1 MVNSSSE
8 KSSTPCTRLRLK
20 NELSSSRRSL
30 RYKNFNEI
38 SNECDSHNNSS
49 KTKTPQSTKK
59 VDTVTEPNNRRLV
72 EDTIIEL
79 CELKLNIKRVD
90 ESNYVSTLSP
100 SMLKMTNEK
109 LKDNGLDKFSS
120 LPSTPKVNSRK
131 SLRWSER
138 HDNDLLNLVEE
149 ALIESDITD
158 TEDELSNIPKR
169 RSRRVSSSSSRKSND
184 VTNILSTKRLR
195 KSVDRFGDVIDLNE
209 IETPDSPEKKRTR
222 QSADENINTPKSNKK
237 GRKIS
242 IIDEGEN
249 ADFNIDILKTPINN
263 SRKSQRWSERH
274 DNNLLNLVEEAMIG
288 GDITDT
294 EDESSNIPKRR
305 SQKVST
311 SSSKKSNAVTNTT
324 PSKRLRKPVDR
335 FGDLVDLN
343 KIETPDSSP
352 EKKRTRQPVDENINT
367 PKSNKKGRKV
377 SIIDEDDEADIWKT
391 PKNKHLRQSV
401 TPRSGSRVRRSI
413 LQDIPEN
420 KEIEISTPK
429 TPRKTPKTHVKN
441 LTASVSKR
449 LDSGA
454 RIPCSPLEKARANLH
469 LHAAPKHLPCREF
482 EYKSIHSFL
491 VRKINDELTGSM
503 YISGV
508 PGTGKTATV
517 KRVIDSL
524 NADLLMKHSFKF
536 IEINGLRLANPHQAF
551 SVIWKDLTGE
561 TVSSSRAQTL
571 LNDYFSSKKVKELS
585 TILLVD
591 EVDHICNRKQDV
603 VYNILDWPSQTG
615 SKVVVITIANTMD
628 LPERVL
634 RGCVTS
640 RMGLTRLVFKPY
652 TFQQLQEIIMNRLI
666 GNSTFDL
673 DAVQLVARKV
683 AAISGDARRAL
694 DICRRAIDLIKSE
707 DDSQLITI
715 NHVNQVL
722 NSILSGVR
730 VTAIRCCCLF
740 EQFFLRALRDET
752 SSTGIEHSTIESV
765 YTQLKSICLL
775 EGEELP
781 NEQQILI
788 IAYRLRDSGLIF
800 LEKKRWDI
808 FRKVSLNVSPEDI
821 SYALDKYND

>member
-1 MVNSSSE
+1 MTEGNRDVVE
-8 KSSTPCTRLRLK
+8 K
-20 NELSSSRRSL
+20 
-30 RYKNFNEI
+30 
-38 SNECDSHNNSS
+38 
-49 KTKTPQSTKK
+49 
-59 VDTVTEPNNRRLV
+59 
-72 EDTIIEL
+72 TIIRL
-79 CELKLNIKRVD
+79 CEFKLNIKCD
-90 ESNYVSTLSP
+90 ESNNVSTLSP
-100 SMLKMTNEK
+100 RKIKIKNKKLQDNELHK
-109 LKDNGLDKFSS
+109 L
-120 LPSTPKVNSRK
+120 PCHPITPKKRMEQPVN
-131 SLRWSER
+131 E
-138 HDNDLLNLVEE
+138 H
-149 ALIESDITD
+149 I
-158 TEDELSNIPKR
+158 
-169 RSRRVSSSSSRKSND
+169 
-184 VTNILSTKRLR
+184 
-195 KSVDRFGDVIDLNE
+195 
-209 IETPDSPEKKRTR
+209 
-222 QSADENINTPKSNKK
+222 INTPKRSKK

-242 IIDEGEN
+242 IIEKDEN
-249 ADFNIDILKTPINN
+249 ADFNIDILKTPKN
-263 SRKSQRWSERH
+263 
-274 DNNLLNLVEEAMIG
+274 
-288 GDITDT
+288 
-294 EDESSNIPKRR
+294 
-305 SQKVST
+305 
-311 SSSKKSNAVTNTT
+311 
-324 PSKRLRKPVDR
+324 
-335 FGDLVDLN
+335 
-343 KIETPDSSP
+343 
-352 EKKRTRQPVDENINT
+352 
-367 PKSNKKGRKV
+367 NKKGRKI
-377 SIIDEDDEADIWKT
+377 SIIDEDKNADIDIDTWRT

-401 TPRSGSRVRRSI
+401 TPRSGSKARRSI

-429 TPRKTPKTHVKN
+429 TPRKTPKTHVKH

-454 RIPCSPLEKARANLH
+454 RIPSSPLEKARANLH

-536 IEINGLRLANPHQAF
+536 VEINGLRLANPHQAF
-551 SVIWKDLTGE
+551 SVIWKELMGE

-571 LNDYFSSKKVKELS
+571 LNDYFSNKKVKELS

-666 GNSTFDL
+666 GNSTFDP

-715 NHVNQVL
+715 NHITQVL
-722 NSILSGVR
+722 SSILSGVR
-730 VTAIRCCCLF
+730 VTAIRCCCLI
-740 EQFFLRALRDET
+740 EQYFLRALSDLT
-752 SSTGIEHSTIESV
+752 SSTGIEHSTIDSV

-781 NEQQILI
+781 NEQQVLI

-800 LEKKRWDI
+800 LEKKRWDL

-821 SYALDKYND
+821 SYALDKYN

>member
-1 MVNSSSE
+1 MVNSPSKNSA
-8 KSSTPCTRLRLK
+8 TPCTGQRLK
-20 NELSSSRRSL
+20 NANTT
-30 RYKNFNEI
+30 Y
-38 SNECDSHNNSS
+38 
-49 KTKTPQSTKK
+49 TA
-59 VDTVTEPNNRRLV
+59 NRRFV
-72 EDTIIEL
+72 ENTILQL
-79 CELKLNIKRVD
+79 CELKLNIKRID

-100 SMLKMTNEK
+100 RLSKTTNEK
-109 LKDNGLDKFSS
+109 IQNDELQKFSS
-120 LPSTPKVNSRK
+120 LPATPKENSRRT
-131 SLRWSER
+131 LRWSER
-138 HDNDLLNLVEE
+138 RDNAVQNLVEE
-149 ALIESDITD
+149 AMNYSDSDTDLIDS
-158 TEDELSNIPKR
+158 EDEILNKPKT
-169 RSRRVSSSSSRKSND
+169 RSRRCSESYSIKSDYIAN
-184 VTNILSTKRLR
+184 TSASKRLR
-195 KSVDRFGDVIDLNE
+195 KPVDRFGDIVDINKTKLL
-209 IETPDSPEKKRTR
+209 DSPPERKWTR
-222 QSADENINTPKSNKK
+222 QLADENMNTPKSNKK

-242 IIDEGEN
+242 IIDEDEN
-249 ADFNIDILKTPINN
+249 VNFDIDVSKTPIKTR
-263 SRKSQRWSERH
+263 SRRVS
-274 DNNLLNLVEEAMIG
+274 
-288 GDITDT
+288 
-294 EDESSNIPKRR
+294 ESSM
-305 SQKVST
+305 
-311 SSSKKSNAVTNTT
+311 KSNDIANTSA
-324 PSKRLRKPVDR
+324 SKRLRKPVDR
-335 FGDLVDLN
+335 FGDAVN
-343 KIETPDSSP
+343 ETKMLDSP
-352 EKKRTRQPVDENINT
+352 ERKLTRQSVDEILNT
-367 PKSNKKGRKV
+367 PKSNKKGRKMSRV
-377 SIIDEDDEADIWKT
+377 DEDENLNFDMDSVWKT
-391 PKNKHLRQSV
+391 PTNKHLRQSV
-401 TPRSGSRVRRSI
+401 SSRSGSKVRQSI
-413 LQDIPEN
+413 LRDIPEN

-441 LTASVSKR
+441 LTASASKR

-454 RIPCSPLEKARANLH
+454 KIPCSPLEKARANLH
-469 LHAAPKHLPCREF
+469 LHAAPKHLPCREV

-517 KRVIDSL
+517 KRVINSL

-536 IEINGLRLANPHQAF
+536 VELNGLRLANPHQAF
-551 SVIWKDLTGE
+551 SVIWKELTNE

-571 LNDYFSSKKVKELS
+571 LNDHFSSKKVKELS
-585 TILLVD
+585 TVLLVD

-615 SKVVVITIANTMD
+615 SKVIVITIANTMD

-666 GNSTFDL
+666 GNSSFDP

-694 DICRRAIDLIKSE
+694 DICRRAIDLVKSE
-707 DDSQLITI
+707 DVSQLITI

-722 NSILSGVR
+722 NAILSGVR

-740 EQFFLRALRDET
+740 EQFFLRALRDVT
-752 SSTGIEHSTIESV
+752 TSTGIEHSTIDSV

-781 NEQQILI
+781 NEQQVLMMT
-788 IAYRLRDSGLIF
+788 YRLRDSGLIF

-808 FRKVSLNVSPEDI
+808 FRKVTLNVSPEDI

>member
-1 MVNSSSE
+1 MLFQITNTQFVYSATIKQKNSKTINTKWRDYDMVDSPSENSTS
-8 KSSTPCTRLRLK
+8 PCTRQRLK
-20 NELSSSRRSL
+20 NGKPTR
-30 RYKNFNEI
+30 
-38 SNECDSHNNSS
+38 
-49 KTKTPQSTKK
+49 TT
-59 VDTVTEPNNRRLV
+59 NRRFV
-72 EDTIIEL
+72 ENTILHL
-79 CELKLNIKRVD
+79 CEFKLNIKRVD

-100 SMLKMTNEK
+100 RLIKMTNEK
-109 LKDNGLDKFSS
+109 LQDHKSHEFSS
-120 LPSTPKVNSRK
+120 LPATPKTNSRK
-131 SLRWSER
+131 TLRWSER

-149 ALIESDITD
+149 AMNEGDSNSDMPD
-158 TEDELSNIPKR
+158 SEDEILNMPKT
-169 RSRRVSSSSSRKSND
+169 RSRRISESSMKSNEI
-184 VTNILSTKRLR
+184 TNTPEAKRLR
-195 KSVDRFGDVIDLNE
+195 KPVDRFGNAADLNDTKMLDFSSERKRKSQSVVENINTPKSKTNGRNISIIDEDGDSTIDILKTPIKTRSHRVSESSFMKSNDETNTSASKRLRKPVDRFGYAADLNE
-209 IETPDSPEKKRTR
+209 TKMLDSTPERKRTR
-222 QSADENINTPKSNKK
+222 QSIDENINTPKSNKK

-242 IIDEGEN
+242 ITDEDEN
-249 ADFNIDILKTPINN
+249 ADF
-263 SRKSQRWSERH
+263 
-274 DNNLLNLVEEAMIG
+274 DNV
-288 GDITDT
+288 
-294 EDESSNIPKRR
+294 
-305 SQKVST
+305 
-311 SSSKKSNAVTNTT
+311 
-324 PSKRLRKPVDR
+324 
-335 FGDLVDLN
+335 
-343 KIETPDSSP
+343 
-352 EKKRTRQPVDENINT
+352 
-367 PKSNKKGRKV
+367 
-377 SIIDEDDEADIWKT
+377 WKT
-391 PKNKHLRQSV
+391 PTNRHLRQSI
-401 TPRSGSRVRRSI
+401 TSRSGSKVRRSI
-413 LQDIPEN
+413 LRDIPEN

-441 LTASVSKR
+441 LTASASKR

-454 RIPCSPLEKARANLH
+454 KIPCSPLEKARANLH
-469 LHAAPKHLPCREF
+469 LHAAPKHLPCREV

-536 IEINGLRLANPHQAF
+536 VEINGLRLANPHQAF
-551 SVIWKDLTGE
+551 SVIWKELTAE

-571 LNDYFSSKKVKELS
+571 LNDHFSNKKVKELS

-666 GNSTFDL
+666 GNSSFDP

-694 DICRRAIDLIKSE
+694 DICRRAIDLVKSE
-707 DDSQLITI
+707 DESQLITI

-722 NSILSGVR
+722 NAILSGVR

-740 EQFFLRALRDET
+740 EQFFLRALRDVT
-752 SSTGIEHSTIESV
+752 SSTGIEHSTIDSV

-781 NEQQILI
+781 NEQQVLMM
-788 IAYRLRDSGLIF
+788 AYRLRDSGLIF

>member
-1 MVNSSSE
+1 MVNSPSKNSA
-8 KSSTPCTRLRLK
+8 TPCTGQRLK
-20 NELSSSRRSL
+20 NANTT
-30 RYKNFNEI
+30 Y
-38 SNECDSHNNSS
+38 
-49 KTKTPQSTKK
+49 T
-59 VDTVTEPNNRRLV
+59 
-72 EDTIIEL
+72 
-79 CELKLNIKRVD
+79 CELKLNIKRID

-100 SMLKMTNEK
+100 RLSKTTNEK
-109 LKDNGLDKFSS
+109 IQNDELQKFSS
-120 LPSTPKVNSRK
+120 LPATPKENSRRT
-131 SLRWSER
+131 LRWSER
-138 HDNDLLNLVEE
+138 RDNAVQNLVEE
-149 ALIESDITD
+149 AMNYSDSDTDLIDS
-158 TEDELSNIPKR
+158 EDEILNKPKT
-169 RSRRVSSSSSRKSND
+169 RSRRCSESYSIKSDYIAN
-184 VTNILSTKRLR
+184 TSASKRLR
-195 KSVDRFGDVIDLNE
+195 KPVDRFGDIVDINKTKLL
-209 IETPDSPEKKRTR
+209 DSPPERKWTR
-222 QSADENINTPKSNKK
+222 QLADENMNTPKSNKK

-242 IIDEGEN
+242 IIDEDEN
-249 ADFNIDILKTPINN
+249 VNFDIDVSKTPIKTR
-263 SRKSQRWSERH
+263 SRRVS
-274 DNNLLNLVEEAMIG
+274 
-288 GDITDT
+288 
-294 EDESSNIPKRR
+294 ESSM
-305 SQKVST
+305 
-311 SSSKKSNAVTNTT
+311 KSNDIANTSA
-324 PSKRLRKPVDR
+324 SKRLRKPVDR
-335 FGDLVDLN
+335 FGDAVN
-343 KIETPDSSP
+343 ETKMLDSP
-352 EKKRTRQPVDENINT
+352 ERKLTRQSVDEILNT
-367 PKSNKKGRKV
+367 PKSNKKGRKMSRV
-377 SIIDEDDEADIWKT
+377 DEDENLNFDMDSVWKT
-391 PKNKHLRQSV
+391 PTNKHLRQSV
-401 TPRSGSRVRRSI
+401 SSRSGSKVRQSI
-413 LQDIPEN
+413 LRDIPEN

-441 LTASVSKR
+441 LTASASKR

-454 RIPCSPLEKARANLH
+454 KIPCSPLEKARANLH
-469 LHAAPKHLPCREF
+469 LHAAPKHLPCREV

-517 KRVIDSL
+517 KRVINSL

-536 IEINGLRLANPHQAF
+536 VELNGLRLANPHQAF
-551 SVIWKDLTGE
+551 SVIWKELTNE

-571 LNDYFSSKKVKELS
+571 LNDHFSSKKVKELS
-585 TILLVD
+585 TVLLVD

-615 SKVVVITIANTMD
+615 SKVIVITIANTMD

-666 GNSTFDL
+666 GNSSFDP

-694 DICRRAIDLIKSE
+694 DICRRAIDLVKSE
-707 DDSQLITI
+707 DVSQLITI

-722 NSILSGVR
+722 NAILSGVR

-740 EQFFLRALRDET
+740 EQFFLRALRDVT
-752 SSTGIEHSTIESV
+752 TSTGIEHSTIDSV

-781 NEQQILI
+781 NEQQVLMMT
-788 IAYRLRDSGLIF
+788 YRLRDSGLIF

-808 FRKVSLNVSPEDI
+808 FRKVTLNVSPEDI

>member
-1 MVNSSSE
+1 MVNSSSN
-8 KSSTPCTRLRLK
+8 KSTTPCTRLRLK

-30 RYKNFNEI
+30 RYKSTNEI

-49 KTKTPQSTKK
+49 KTKTPKSTKK

-79 CELKLNIKRVD
+79 CELKLNIKRID

-109 LKDNGLDKFSS
+109 LKGNGSDKLSS
-120 LPSTPKVNSRK
+120 LPSTPKGNSRK

-149 ALIESDITD
+149 ALVESDITD
-158 TEDELSNIPKR
+158 TEDELSNIPKK
-169 RSRRVSSSSSRKSND
+169 RS
-184 VTNILSTKRLR
+184 
-195 KSVDRFGDVIDLNE
+195 
-209 IETPDSPEKKRTR
+209 
-222 QSADENINTPKSNKK
+222 
-237 GRKIS
+237 RKIS
-242 IIDEGEN
+242 
-249 ADFNIDILKTPINN
+249 T
-263 SRKSQRWSERH
+263 
-274 DNNLLNLVEEAMIG
+274 
-288 GDITDT
+288 
-294 EDESSNIPKRR
+294 
-305 SQKVST
+305 T
-311 SSSKKSNAVTNTT
+311 SSSGKSNTMISTT

-367 PKSNKKGRKV
+367 PKSNKKGRKI
-377 SIIDEDDEADIWKT
+377 SIINEDIWKT
-391 PKNKHLRQSV
+391 PKNKHLTQSV

-420 KEIEISTPK
+420 KEIEVSTPK

-524 NADLLMKHSFKF
+524 NADLLMKYSFKF
-536 IEINGLRLANPHQAF
+536 IELNGLRLANPHQAF
-551 SVIWKDLTGE
+551 SVIWKELTGE

-666 GNSTFDL
+666 GNSTFDP

-715 NHVNQVL
+715 NHVDQVL

>member
-209 IETPDSPEKKRTR
+209 IETPD
-222 QSADENINTPKSNKK
+222 
-237 GRKIS
+237 
-242 IIDEGEN
+242 
-249 ADFNIDILKTPINN
+249 
-263 SRKSQRWSERH
+263 
-274 DNNLLNLVEEAMIG
+274 
-288 GDITDT
+288 
-294 EDESSNIPKRR
+294 
-305 SQKVST
+305 
-311 SSSKKSNAVTNTT
+311 
-324 PSKRLRKPVDR
+324 
-335 FGDLVDLN
+335 
-343 KIETPDSSP
+343 SP

>member
-1 MVNSSSE
+1 MVNSSSN
-8 KSSTPCTRLRLK
+8 KSTTPCTRLRLK

-30 RYKNFNEI
+30 RYKSTNEI

-49 KTKTPQSTKK
+49 KTKTPKSTKK

-79 CELKLNIKRVD
+79 CELKLNIKRID

-109 LKDNGLDKFSS
+109 LKGNGSDKLSS
-120 LPSTPKVNSRK
+120 LPSTPKGNSRK

-149 ALIESDITD
+149 ALVESDITD

-195 KSVDRFGDVIDLNE
+195 KSVDRLGDVIDLNE
-209 IETPDSPEKKRTR
+209 IETPDSPEKK
-222 QSADENINTPKSNKK
+222 
-237 GRKIS
+237 
-242 IIDEGEN
+242 
-249 ADFNIDILKTPINN
+249 N
-263 SRKSQRWSERH
+263 SRKSLRWSERH

-294 EDESSNIPKRR
+294 EDELSNIPKKR
-305 SQKVST
+305 SRKISTT
-311 SSSKKSNAVTNTT
+311 SSSGKSNTMISTT

-367 PKSNKKGRKV
+367 PKSNKKGRKI
-377 SIIDEDDEADIWKT
+377 SIINEDIWKT
-391 PKNKHLRQSV
+391 PKNKHLTQSV

-420 KEIEISTPK
+420 KEIEVSTPK

-524 NADLLMKHSFKF
+524 NADLLMKYSFKF
-536 IEINGLRLANPHQAF
+536 IELNGLRLANPHQAF
-551 SVIWKDLTGE
+551 SVIWKELTGE

-666 GNSTFDL
+666 GNSTFDP

-715 NHVNQVL
+715 NHVDQVL

>member
-222 QSADENINTPKSNKK
+222 QSA
-237 GRKIS
+237 
-242 IIDEGEN
+242 
-249 ADFNIDILKTPINN
+249 
-263 SRKSQRWSERH
+263 
-274 DNNLLNLVEEAMIG
+274 
-288 GDITDT
+288 
-294 EDESSNIPKRR
+294 
-305 SQKVST
+305 
-311 SSSKKSNAVTNTT
+311 
-324 PSKRLRKPVDR
+324 
-335 FGDLVDLN
+335 
-343 KIETPDSSP
+343 
-352 EKKRTRQPVDENINT
+352 DENINT

>member
-1 MVNSSSE
+1 MVDSPSE
-8 KSSTPCTRLRLK
+8 NGTTPCTRQRLK
-20 NELSSSRRSL
+20 NG
-30 RYKNFNEI
+30 
-38 SNECDSHNNSS
+38 
-49 KTKTPQSTKK
+49 KTTRT
-59 VDTVTEPNNRRLV
+59 TNRRFV
-72 EDTIIEL
+72 ENTILQL
-79 CELKLNIKRVD
+79 CEFKLNIKRVD

-100 SMLKMTNEK
+100 RLIKMTNEK
-109 LKDNGLDKFSS
+109 LQDHKSHEFSS
-120 LPSTPKVNSRK
+120 LPATPKKNSRK
-131 SLRWSER
+131 ILRWSER
-138 HDNDLLNLVEE
+138 RDNDLLNVIEE
-149 ALIESDITD
+149 AINNSDSVSDMTD
-158 TEDELSNIPKR
+158 SEDEILNMPKT
-169 RSRRVSSSSSRKSND
+169 RSQKISESSMKSYEM
-184 VTNILSTKRLR
+184 TNISEAKRLR
-195 KSVDRFGDVIDLNE
+195 KPVDRFGCAADLNE
-209 IETPDSPEKKRTR
+209 TKMLDPTPERKHTR
-222 QSADENINTPKSNKK
+222 QSVDENINTPKSKIKSRKISLIDEDGDSNIDVLKTPIKKRTSQSVDDNINTPKSKIKGRKISIIDEVGDSNIDVLKTPIKTRSHRVSESSFIKSNDETNTSASKRLRKPVDRFGYAADLNETKMLDSTPERNKK

-242 IIDEGEN
+242 IIDEDEN
-249 ADFNIDILKTPINN
+249 ADFDIN
-263 SRKSQRWSERH
+263 
-274 DNNLLNLVEEAMIG
+274 V
-288 GDITDT
+288 
-294 EDESSNIPKRR
+294 
-305 SQKVST
+305 
-311 SSSKKSNAVTNTT
+311 
-324 PSKRLRKPVDR
+324 
-335 FGDLVDLN
+335 
-343 KIETPDSSP
+343 
-352 EKKRTRQPVDENINT
+352 
-367 PKSNKKGRKV
+367 
-377 SIIDEDDEADIWKT
+377 WKT
-391 PKNKHLRQSV
+391 PTNKHLRQSI
-401 TPRSGSRVRRSI
+401 TSRSGSKVRRSI
-413 LQDIPEN
+413 LRDIPEN

-441 LTASVSKR
+441 LTASASKR

-454 RIPCSPLEKARANLH
+454 KIPCSPLEKARANLH
-469 LHAAPKHLPCREF
+469 LHAAPKHLPCREV

-536 IEINGLRLANPHQAF
+536 VEINGLRLANPHQAF
-551 SVIWKDLTGE
+551 SVIWKELTAE

-571 LNDYFSSKKVKELS
+571 LNDHFSNKKVKELS

-666 GNSTFDL
+666 GNSSFDP

-683 AAISGDARRAL
+683 AAVSGDARRAL
-694 DICRRAIDLIKSE
+694 DICRRAIDLVKSE
-707 DDSQLITI
+707 DESQLITI

-722 NSILSGVR
+722 NAILSGVR

-740 EQFFLRALRDET
+740 EQFFLRALRDVT
-752 SSTGIEHSTIESV
+752 SSTGIEHSTIDSV
-765 YTQLKSICLL
+765 CTQLKSICLL

-781 NEQQILI
+781 NEQQVLMM
-788 IAYRLRDSGLIF
+788 AYRLRDSGLIF

>member
-1 MVNSSSE
+1 MVDSPSE
-8 KSSTPCTRLRLK
+8 NGTTPCTRQRLK
-20 NELSSSRRSL
+20 NG
-30 RYKNFNEI
+30 
-38 SNECDSHNNSS
+38 
-49 KTKTPQSTKK
+49 KTTRT
-59 VDTVTEPNNRRLV
+59 
-72 EDTIIEL
+72 
-79 CELKLNIKRVD
+79 CEFKLNIKRVD

-100 SMLKMTNEK
+100 RLIKMTNEK
-109 LKDNGLDKFSS
+109 LQDHKSHEFSS
-120 LPSTPKVNSRK
+120 LPATPKKNSRK
-131 SLRWSER
+131 ILRWSER
-138 HDNDLLNLVEE
+138 RDNDLLNVIEE
-149 ALIESDITD
+149 AINNSDSVSDMTD
-158 TEDELSNIPKR
+158 SEDEILNMPKT
-169 RSRRVSSSSSRKSND
+169 RSQKISESSMKSYEM
-184 VTNILSTKRLR
+184 TNISEAKRLR
-195 KSVDRFGDVIDLNE
+195 KPVDRFGCAADLNE
-209 IETPDSPEKKRTR
+209 TKMLDPTPERKHTRQSVDENINTPKSKIKSRKISLIDEDGDSNIDVLKTPIKKRTSQSVDDNINTPKSKIKGRKISIIDEVGDSNIDVLKTPIKTRSHRVSESSFIKSNDETNTSASKRLRKPVDRFGYAADLNETKMLDSTPERKRTR
-222 QSADENINTPKSNKK
+222 QSVDENINTPKSNKK

-242 IIDEGEN
+242 IIDEDEN
-249 ADFNIDILKTPINN
+249 ADFDIN
-263 SRKSQRWSERH
+263 
-274 DNNLLNLVEEAMIG
+274 V
-288 GDITDT
+288 
-294 EDESSNIPKRR
+294 
-305 SQKVST
+305 
-311 SSSKKSNAVTNTT
+311 
-324 PSKRLRKPVDR
+324 
-335 FGDLVDLN
+335 
-343 KIETPDSSP
+343 
-352 EKKRTRQPVDENINT
+352 
-367 PKSNKKGRKV
+367 
-377 SIIDEDDEADIWKT
+377 WKT
-391 PKNKHLRQSV
+391 PTNKHLRQSI
-401 TPRSGSRVRRSI
+401 TSRSGSKVRRSI
-413 LQDIPEN
+413 LRDIPEN

-441 LTASVSKR
+441 LTASASKR

-454 RIPCSPLEKARANLH
+454 KIPCSPLEKARANLH
-469 LHAAPKHLPCREF
+469 LHAAPKHLPCREV

-536 IEINGLRLANPHQAF
+536 VEINGLRLANPHQAF
-551 SVIWKDLTGE
+551 SVIWKELTAE

-571 LNDYFSSKKVKELS
+571 LNDHFSNKKVKELS

-666 GNSTFDL
+666 GNSSFDP

-683 AAISGDARRAL
+683 AAVSGDARRAL
-694 DICRRAIDLIKSE
+694 DICRRAIDLVKSE
-707 DDSQLITI
+707 DESQLITI

-722 NSILSGVR
+722 NAILSGVR

-740 EQFFLRALRDET
+740 EQFFLRALRDVT
-752 SSTGIEHSTIESV
+752 SSTGIEHSTIDSV
-765 YTQLKSICLL
+765 CTQLKSICLL

-781 NEQQILI
+781 NEQQVLMM
-788 IAYRLRDSGLIF
+788 AYRLRDSGLIF